1 MTRVDALQKENQ
13 APRDEVAELKA
24 NSLIVPEDLSSKS
37 KSKAREERYLTRTS
51 SIC

>member
-37 KSKAREERYLTRTS
+37 KAREERYLTRTS